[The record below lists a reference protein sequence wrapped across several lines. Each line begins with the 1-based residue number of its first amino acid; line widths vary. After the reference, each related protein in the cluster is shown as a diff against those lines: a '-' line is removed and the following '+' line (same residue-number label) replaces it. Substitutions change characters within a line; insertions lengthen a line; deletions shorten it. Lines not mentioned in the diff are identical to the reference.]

1 MGGLEAVLTGL
12 ADILPVKKYRYGRES
27 LTAVVVIAAFC
38 FALPNV
44 TSVTICHCHVTNVTM
59 SRV

>member
-12 ADILPVKKYRYGRES
+12 GDILPVKKYRYGRES
-27 LTAVVVIAAFC
+27 LTALVVIAAFF

-44 TSVTICHCHVTNVTM
+44 TNVNSSSNCDFFKICI
-59 SRV
+59 